1 MFNYTARRA
10 LTLLISACLTPAVH
24 AADLSVEP
32 ASVPYGKA
40 AFIQITAPGP
50 GQVMLVP
57 GGPHLTASLPLPNHR
72 ILGLDPQRGLAYR
85 VEHDTLEVLD
95 LRAPGEALGRYRAG
109 APIAGLQRHAGDVL
123 LRLNDGQVLGLDLS
137 EPRLPKLGWR
147 FTLPEAGA
155 GVAIAGQYALQAT
168 GRDELLIWDIS
179 DPARASLAVRYPTS
193 GATYDVAVSE
203 GRVYVAQHRAGLLI
217 LDVQDAAHPLWLG
230 STGQLGNVVKVAARG
245 DSVWVASDDGAV
257 SRVDVFN
264 AAQPSF
270 SAKHTLPEPRIQA
283 LAVAGDEAWV
293 ATPDAISLI
302 GFDAEPPQT
311 GNVGLDVG
319 RGVNFGG
326 QRRAD
331 LAGDRIY
338 VADWFSG
345 LHIYD
350 VGDPRQPRLLSSLHT
365 PGSAKGVAVR
375 GAHAYVADDDHGLQ
389 VVDIGDP
396 GRPRIVANLAT
407 PGLAYTPKLAGDLL
421 YLASHRGGFQII
433 DVRQPTAPTLIAD
446 VATPGMAWSLAISGT
461 TLYVA
466 DDAAGLLIYD
476 VSDPAQPRAIGAYD
490 SGGRLEE
497 VLVRDGIAYLA
508 YFDQGLKLVDV
519 SAPAAPRVLAELATP
534 GNARGLDLHGDDLY
548 LADWLAGVH
557 VVNVADPARPVVK
570 YSYDTPGA
578 AWGIRAGGDG
588 QAYVLDWWGGFAVLN
603 PRERDKPRL
612 VRYAEHGSPQ
622 QDAAQGDYLYI
633 AHGVGGLQIFDI
645 KNPLNPTWVTDVE
658 LPAAALSVTVDGDAA
673 YVGLAQGGIAVI
685 DIRRPSEARL
695 ATQLKTEHEVAT
707 LRADG
712 TRLYALADDRGLVFD
727 LTQPLQPRLTGSTAD
742 KAGEP
747 WPQNGQLYVGYGA
760 EAWRAAGVAALEPP
774 RAAALLRGQGDLLAA
789 LDQTRRHQLSVYRT
803 GGGKMELLADLDLG
817 RPLLDLAWGENVL
830 YLATAQGLQT
840 VDLSDPRRPQAV
852 PLQEGMD
859 ASTNLI
865 LHRGVLYAGLTAL
878 RPPPLLKAAL
888 DDQGQAQL
896 TLPANLAIGGYDLLY
911 RPTQG
916 APRIA
921 HNALQVQMP
930 RFSKPKI
937 TPEEFQRLLQ
947 EYRKTESPSAAP
959 AVPLNRE

>member
-1 MFNYTARRA
+1 MPDYTARRA
-10 LTLLISACLTPAVH
+10 LTLIWLTACLAPVVQ
-24 AADLSVEP
+24 AAALIVEP
-32 ASVPYGKA
+32 AGVPNGKVTS
-40 AFIQITAPGP
+40 IHISAPGP
-50 GQVMLVP
+50 GEVMLVP
-57 GGPHLTASLPLPNHR
+57 GGPHLTASLPLPNNH
-72 ILGLDPQRGLAYR
+72 ILGLDPRRGLAYR
-85 VEHDTLEVLD
+85 VAHDTLEVLD
-95 LRAPGEALGRYRAG
+95 LRAPGDTLGRYRAD

-123 LRLNDGQVLGLDLS
+123 LRLDDGQVLGLDLS
-137 EPRLPKLGWR
+137 DPRLPKLGWR

-168 GRDELLIWDIS
+168 GREELLIWDIG
-179 DPARASLAVRYPTS
+179 DPARARLAVRYPTR
-193 GATYDVAVSE
+193 GATHDVAVSE
-203 GRVYVAQHRAGLLI
+203 GRAYVAQHDAGLLI
-217 LDVQDAAHPLWLG
+217 LDVQEAAHPLWLG
-230 STGQLGNVVKVAARG
+230 STGQLGNAVKVAARG

-270 SAKHTLPEPRIQA
+270 SAKQVLSEPRIQA

-293 ATPDAISLI
+293 ATPNAISLI
-302 GFDAEPPQT
+302 GFDAEPPQIS
-311 GNVGLDVG
+311 NAGLDVG

-331 LAGDRIY
+331 VVGDRVY

-350 VGDPRQPRLLSSLHT
+350 VGDPRQPRLLSSLRT

-375 GAHAYVADDDHGLQ
+375 GDYAYVADDDHGLQ

-433 DVRQPTAPTLIAD
+433 DVRQPTAPKLIAD
-446 VATPGMAWSLAISGT
+446 VATPGMAWSLAISGN

-476 VSDPAQPRAIGAYD
+476 VSDPAQPRAVGAYD

-497 VLVRDGIAYLA
+497 VLVRGGIAYLA
-508 YFDQGLKLVDV
+508 YFDQGLKLADV

-588 QAYVLDWWGGFAVLN
+588 RAYVLDWWGGFAVLN
-603 PRERDKPRL
+603 PRDRAEPDL
-612 VRYAEHGSPQ
+612 VRYAERGTPR
-622 QDAAQGDYLYI
+622 QDAAQGDYLYV
-633 AHGVGGLQIFDI
+633 AHGAGGLQIFDI
-645 KNPLNPTWVTDVE
+645 KNPLNPTWVTGVE
-658 LPAAALSVTVDGDAA
+658 LPAAALSVAVGGDAA
-673 YVGLAQGGIAVI
+673 YVGLAEGGIAVI
-685 DIRRPSEARL
+685 ELSQPIEARL
-695 ATQLKTEHEVAT
+695 VTRLRTDHEVDT

-712 TRLYALADDRGLVFD
+712 ARLYALAGGRGLVFD
-727 LTQPLQPRLTGSTAD
+727 LAQPLQPRLTGSTAD
-742 KAGEP
+742 KVGEP
-747 WPQNGQLYVGYGA
+747 WPQGGQVYVGYGA
-760 EAWRAAGVAALEPP
+760 EAWRAAGITALEPP
-774 RAAALLRGQGDLLAA
+774 RPAAALRGQGDLLAA
-789 LDQTRRHQLSVYRT
+789 LDQTRRERLSVYRI
-803 GGGKMELLADLDLG
+803 GGGKMELLAELDLG
-817 RPLLDLAWGENVL
+817 RPLLDLAWGEGVL

-840 VDLSDPRRPQAV
+840 VDLSDPRRPLAV
-852 PLQEGMD
+852 PPQPGMG
-859 ASTNLI
+859 AGTNLI

-878 RPPPLLKAAL
+878 RPSPLLKTAL
-888 DDQGQAQL
+888 DDQGRAQL
-896 TLPANLAIGGYDLLY
+896 TVPANLAIGGYDLLY
-911 RPTQG
+911 RPAQG
-916 APRIA
+916 APHIQP
-921 HNALQVQMP
+921 NALKVEMP

-947 EYRKTESPSAAP
+947 QHRNTENPPAGSP
-959 AVPLNRE
+959 